1 MYSFNVL
8 PVNILN
14 IKRDESLGEQWV
26 VAEAAAHIY
35 ESEKL
40 SENEILDLLEKEIK
54 DDNVGTFPTF
64 NGYELAKLFRKLY
77 DDEIDV
83 NTFKTLT
90 DTCKVSFSREDF
102 NEETLQVKGDFA
114 LYDIDR
120 YLDDLD
126 KSKTKSLKNYERV
139 TLLKEYIADWS
150 FLDVAKE
157 PRLDNLIIKCSE
169 NSIAKEFAD
178 AVNNL
183 DTSSKRQFRDDLKD
197 VLLDGNISLDGK
209 TKDYLFDVDELEDEF
224 CGDYIDGF
232 CKLKRK
238 STLGDN
244 ILTMDAIDRIHK
256 TKEIHPR
263 ELKEMLDANIYI
275 KEESSTGRKL
285 GFQYSF
291 TGEDFNALANAIEN
305 KQIFKEDFKDLTK
318 TYFLNIE
325 SKIIESVQHLE
336 EFDIDVDISD
346 FKGIR
351 GDFKIYD
358 IPRYLENLN
367 SKDFDAN
374 DYIEI
379 DSLRETVKEYFR
391 FEEDCQKRR
400 FNATAVDKTRLSN
413 YLITLQNS
421 FKKGDLDYFTEL
433 VTDDNLYDTF
443 KSFDIPVE
451 KYKKVEN
458 QEDFN
463 KGIF

>member
-54 DDNVGTFPTF
+54 DDSFGTFPTF
-64 NGYELAKLFRKLY
+64 KGYELAKLFRKLY
-77 DDEIDV
+77 DNEIDV

-114 LYDIDR
+114 LYDIGK

-126 KSKTKSLKNYERV
+126 KSKVKSLKDYERV
-139 TLLKEYIADWS
+139 TFLKEYIADWS

-157 PRLDNLIIKCSE
+157 PRLDNLTIK
-169 NSIAKEFAD
+169 FAD
-178 AVNNL
+178 AVNDL
-183 DTSSKRQFRDDLKD
+183 DTSSKRKFRDDLKD
-197 VLLDGNISLDGK
+197 ILLDGNISLGGK
-209 TKDYLFDVDELEDEF
+209 TRDYLFDVDELEDEF

-232 CKLKRK
+232 CKLKRE

-244 ILTMDAIDRIHK
+244 ILTMDAINRIHK
-256 TKEIHPR
+256 TKEIHPKK
-263 ELKEMLDANIYI
+263 LKEMLDSHICI
-275 KEESSTGRKL
+275 KEESSTGSKL

-305 KQIFKEDFKDLTK
+305 KQIFKEDFKDITK

-325 SKIIESVQHLE
+325 SKIIERVQHLE
-336 EFDIDVDISD
+336 EFDIDVDILD
-346 FKGIR
+346 FKGII
-351 GDFKIYD
+351 GDFKVYD
-358 IPRYLENLN
+358 IQRYLENLN

-379 DSLRETVKEYFR
+379 DSFREIVKEYSR
-391 FEEDCQKRR
+391 LEEDCEKRR
-400 FNATAVDKTRLSN
+400 FDATAVDKTRLSN

-458 QEDFN
+458 QDYFD
-463 KGIF
+463 KYI

>member
-1 MYSFNVL
+1 M
-8 PVNILN
+8 
-14 IKRDESLGEQWV
+14 
-26 VAEAAAHIY
+26 
-35 ESEKL
+35 
-40 SENEILDLLEKEIK
+40 
-54 DDNVGTFPTF
+54 
-64 NGYELAKLFRKLY
+64 
-77 DDEIDV
+77 
-83 NTFKTLT
+83 
-90 DTCKVSFSREDF
+90 
-102 NEETLQVKGDFA
+102 
-114 LYDIDR
+114 YDIGK
-120 YLDDLD
+120 YLNDLD
-126 KSKTKSLKNYERV
+126 KSNVKSLKNYERV

-157 PRLDNLIIKCSE
+157 PRLDNLTIECSE

-183 DTSSKRQFRDDLKD
+183 DTSSKRKFRDDLKD
-197 VLLDGNISLDGK
+197 ILLDGNISLGGEIR
-209 TKDYLFDVDELEDEF
+209 DYLFNADELEDEF
-224 CGDYIDGF
+224 CGDYIDSF
-232 CKLKRK
+232 CKLKRE

-244 ILTMDAIDRIHK
+244 ILTMDAINRIHK
-256 TKEIHPR
+256 TKEIHPMK
-263 ELKEMLDANIYI
+263 LKRILDADIAI
-275 KEESSTGRKL
+275 EEESSTGTKL
-285 GFQYSF
+285 DFKYSF

-305 KQIFKEDFKDLTK
+305 KQIFKEDFNDITK

-325 SKIIESVQHLE
+325 SEIKESVQHLK
-336 EFDIDVDISD
+336 EFDIDVDISN

-351 GDFKIYD
+351 GDFKVYD

-379 DSLRETVKEYFR
+379 DSLRETVKEYSR
-391 FEEDCQKRR
+391 LEEDCEKRR
-400 FNATAVDKTRLSN
+400 FDSIAVDKTRLSN

-458 QEDFN
+458 QEDFD
-463 KGIF
+463 KDIF

>member
-1 MYSFNVL
+1 MHSFNVL

-14 IKRDESLGEQWV
+14 IKRDESLGEQLV

-40 SENEILDLLEKEIK
+40 SENEILDLLEKEMK
-54 DDNVGTFPTF
+54 DDSFGTFPTF
-64 NGYELAKLFRKLY
+64 KGYELAKLFRKLY
-77 DDEIDV
+77 DNEIDM

-90 DTCKVSFSREDF
+90 DTASISFSKEYFD
-102 NEETLQVKGDFA
+102 ESLAVKGDFA
-114 LYDIDR
+114 LYDIGK

-126 KSKTKSLKNYERV
+126 NSKAKSLKNYERV

-157 PRLDNLIIKCSE
+157 PRLDSLTIECSKS
-169 NSIAKEFAD
+169 SIAKEFAD

-183 DTSSKRQFRDDLKD
+183 DTSSKRQFRYDLKD
-197 VLLDGNISLDGK
+197 VLLDDIISLGGK
-209 TKDYLFDVDELEDEF
+209 TRDYLSDVDDLEDEF
-224 CGDYIDGF
+224 CGDYIDSF
-232 CKLKRK
+232 CKLKRE

-244 ILTMDAIDRIHK
+244 ILTMDAINRIHK

-263 ELKEMLDANIYI
+263 KLKEMLDANIYI
-275 KEESSTGRKL
+275 KEESSTGNKL

-305 KQIFKEDFKDLTK
+305 KQIFKEDFNDITK
-318 TYFLNIE
+318 TYFLYIE
-325 SKIIESVQHLE
+325 SKITESVQHLE
-336 EFDIDVDISD
+336 EFDIDVDVSD

-351 GDFKIYD
+351 GDFKVYD
-358 IPRYLENLN
+358 IPRYLKNFN

-379 DSLRETVKEYFR
+379 DSLRETVKEYSR
-391 FEEDCQKRR
+391 LEEDCRKRR
-400 FNATAVDKTRLSN
+400 FDATVVDKTRLSN

-421 FKKGDLDYFTEL
+421 FKKGDMDYFTEL

-451 KYKKVEN
+451 KYRKVEN
-458 QEDFN
+458 QNDFDN
-463 KGIF
+463 DIF